1 MSWAVAV
8 CLARTRVMAA
18 RERQR
23 DRQLPAGGTAGGKA
37 RRPGSSGVV
46 RWLVAAPAVAG
57 RLAWANRASRT
68 PAVLRRPV
76 PIPCPDDFHGT

>member
-37 RRPGSSGVV
+37 RRP
-46 RWLVAAPAVAG
+46 VARGRAGGGGAPG
-57 RLAWANRASRT
+57 LGEPCFPDSRRAAAARVYTVSR
-68 PAVLRRPV
+68 
-76 PIPCPDDFHGT
+76 